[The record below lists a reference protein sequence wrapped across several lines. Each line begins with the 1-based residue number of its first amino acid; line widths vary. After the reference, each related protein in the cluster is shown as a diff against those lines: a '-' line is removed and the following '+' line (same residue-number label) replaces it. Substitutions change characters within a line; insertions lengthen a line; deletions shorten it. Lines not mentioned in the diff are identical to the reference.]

1 MCRDL
6 AGKPVRSP
14 HQIRFFWYNVG
25 MTVKEI
31 VESEAFKSVVE
42 DYRSMCFWNMDEN
55 FFPSNKREVLLA
67 LGNLEKYGDMRSY
80 RLAGEIRKWL

>member
-14 HQIRFFWYNVG
+14 HQIRFFGYNVG

>member
-14 HQIRFFWYNVG
+14 HLIRSFGYNVG

>member
-14 HQIRFFWYNVG
+14 HLIRFFGYNVG

-31 VESEAFKSVVE
+31 VESEEFK
-42 DYRSMCFWNMDEN
+42 
-55 FFPSNKREVLLA
+55 PSKREVLLA

-80 RLAGEIRKWL
+80 RLAGEIRKSL

>member
-6 AGKPVRSP
+6 AGKPARSQ
-14 HQIRFFWYNVG
+14 HLIRFFWYNVG

>member
-14 HQIRFFWYNVG
+14 HLIRSFGYNVG

-31 VESEAFKSVVE
+31 VKSEEFKSVIE
-42 DYRSMCFWNMDEN
+42 DYRSMFFWNMDEN
-55 FFPSNKREVLLA
+55 FFSPSKREVLLA
-67 LGNLEKYGDMRSY
+67 LGNLETYGDMRSY
-80 RLAGEIRKWL
+80 RLAGEIRKSL